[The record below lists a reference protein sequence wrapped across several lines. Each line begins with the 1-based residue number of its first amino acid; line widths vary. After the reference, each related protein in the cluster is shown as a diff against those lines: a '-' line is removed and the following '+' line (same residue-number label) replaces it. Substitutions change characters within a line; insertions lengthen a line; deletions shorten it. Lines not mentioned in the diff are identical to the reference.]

1 MDSNLIGCLAEY
13 RFATMAMERELYVSF
28 PLLDSSPY
36 DCIIETINGLKKVQI
51 KSVTKGS
58 DKVRCFL
65 RNKKMEKY
73 SKSDVDFFA
82 VWVKSHNGF
91 YIFKNDEAKTSIV
104 INKGGKYSKNFNNFA
119 FI

>member
-13 RFATMAMERELYVSF
+13 RFATMAMEREMRVSF

-58 DKVRCFL
+58 SKVRCYL
-65 RNKKMEKY
+65 RNKKKEKY
-73 SKSDVDFFA
+73 LKSDVDYFA
-82 VWVKSHNGF
+82 VWVNSHNGF
-91 YIFKNDEAKTSIV
+91 YIFKNENLKKSIV
-104 INKGGKYSKNFNNFA
+104 INKNGKYSKNFNNFA